1 MFAFNDAAKL
11 KLDKDLEH
19 QVWTRHND
27 IHSDMITVCILMVGQ
42 LQLNCNG
49 VVTCFHKFFKYIKI
63 IKDFSFIDNTSI
75 HRIR

>member
-11 KLDKDLEH
+11 KLDKDLEQ

-42 LQLNCNG
+42 LQ
-49 VVTCFHKFFKYIKI
+49 
-63 IKDFSFIDNTSI
+63 
-75 HRIR
+75 

>member
-1 MFAFNDAAKL
+1 MFACNDAAKL

-27 IHSDMITVCILMVGQ
+27 IHSDMISVCILMVGQ

-49 VVTCFHKFFKYIKI
+49 VVKRVFIIFSNILKLLKI
-63 IKDFSFIDNTSI
+63 SLS
-75 HRIR
+75 

>member
-11 KLDKDLEH
+11 KLDKDLEQ

-27 IHSDMITVCILMVGQ
+27 IHNDMITVCIVMVGQ

-49 VVTCFHKFFKYIKI
+49 VVKRVFIIFSNILKLLKI
-63 IKDFSFIDNTSI
+63 SLS
-75 HRIR
+75 